1 MTLQGF
7 IDDFGTLTLENVTS
21 GDEVVWLRVSSTIS
35 AFCVDN
41 ESEDTLSFARN
52 LTVQVEKTELLSTEL
67 FFEIVKNV
75 TLGLS
80 AIDLLTDLLV
90 AKISTDLMH
99 MSATKQVLGTSF
111 NESQLNLSAISIQID
126 AEDPAQPDP
135 Q

>member
-1 MTLQGF
+1 M
-7 IDDFGTLTLENVTS
+7 TS